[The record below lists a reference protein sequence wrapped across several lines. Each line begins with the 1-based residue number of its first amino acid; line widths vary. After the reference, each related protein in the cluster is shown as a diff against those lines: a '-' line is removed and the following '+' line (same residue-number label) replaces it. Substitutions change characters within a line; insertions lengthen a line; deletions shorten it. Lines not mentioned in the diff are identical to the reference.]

1 MASKINR
8 KYSCDIKG
16 IISTDDGIITV
27 EVEDVEK
34 PIVLADF
41 IKDFVGKPDVK
52 ISVAYGENCNEVDEW
67 LIIRDYQ
74 MKISIHML

>member
-16 IISTDDGIITV
+16 IISVDDGIITV

-34 PIVLADF
+34 PIVLTDF

-52 ISVAYGENCNEVDEW
+52 IAVAYGENCNEVDE
-67 LIIRDYQ
+67 
-74 MKISIHML
+74 

>member
-16 IISTDDGIITV
+16 IVSIDDGIITV
-27 EVEDVEK
+27 EVEDVDT
-34 PIVLADF
+34 PVVLADF

-52 ISVAYGENCNEVDEW
+52 ISVAYGEE
-67 LIIRDYQ
+67 L
-74 MKISIHML
+74 

>member
-27 EVEDVEK
+27 EVEDVAE
-34 PIVLADF
+34 PVILADF
-41 IKDFVGKPDVK
+41 IKDFVGKSDVK
-52 ISVAYGENCNEVDEW
+52 ISVAYGEE
-67 LIIRDYQ
+67 L
-74 MKISIHML
+74 

>member
-16 IISTDDGIITV
+16 IISTDDSIITV

-41 IKDFVGKPDVK
+41 IKDFVGKPDLK
-52 ISVAYGENCNEVDEW
+52 ISVAYGENCNEVE
-67 LIIRDYQ
+67 
-74 MKISIHML
+74 

>member
-16 IISTDDGIITV
+16 NISINGDKITV
-27 EVEDVEK
+27 EVEDVEGE
-34 PIVLADF
+34 INLAEF

-52 ISVAYGENCNEVDEW
+52 IAVSYGEE
-67 LIIRDYQ
+67 II
-74 MKISIHML
+74 

>member
-1 MASKINR
+1 MAKINR
-8 KYSCDIKG
+8 KYACDIKG

-27 EVEDVEK
+27 EVEDVDK

-52 ISVAYGENCNEVDEW
+52 IAVSYGENYDEVNE
-67 LIIRDYQ
+67 
-74 MKISIHML
+74 